1 MPQKKDIERKRGNRI
16 GFWFFHFAVRLFGLA
31 GAYGL
36 LYFVAAYYLVFDRAA
51 VKASLA
57 YVRRR
62 FPLHGRLK
70 RLLDVYL
77 LFINQGKSLI
87 DRYYVLAGGPD
98 IQIDIVGMDRLRTL
112 LGGNRGLIL
121 LTAHV
126 GNWQVAM
133 TALRKLGKTVHLLMR
148 REDNPAV
155 RASLNIGS
163 EGNAVRILYTDDG
176 LGGVIEAMKAIEK
189 GDLISI
195 MGDRAYDF
203 SAMEAPLL
211 GGTVRFPYGAFTIAA
226 AAQCPVVVLL
236 SAKTGTKRYV
246 VDVSNV
252 IDPPSG
258 RREDKQK
265 QVQECVARFACVL
278 QEYSAEHP
286 YQWFVFRDMWDSNR

>member
-1 MPQKKDIERKRGNRI
+1 MPLKKDIERKRGNRF
-16 GFWFFHFAVRLFGLA
+16 GFWFFHTAVRIFGLS

-36 LYFVAAYYLVFDRAA
+36 LYFVAVYYLVLDRAA
-51 VKASLA
+51 VGASMA

-62 FPLHGRLK
+62 FPLHGRLR
-70 RLLDVYL
+70 RLFDVYL
-77 LFINQGKSLI
+77 LFVNQGRSLI
-87 DRYYVLAGGPD
+87 DRYYVLAGGQD
-98 IQIDIVGMDRLRTL
+98 IQIDIVGMDRLREM
-112 LGGNRGLIL
+112 LGKSRGLIL

-126 GNWQVAM
+126 GNWQVAL
-133 TALRKLGKTVHLLMR
+133 TALRRLGKTVHLLMR

-163 EGNAVRILYTDDG
+163 EGDAVRILYTDDA
-176 LGGVIEAMKAIEK
+176 LGGVIEAMKAIEG

-203 SAMEAPLL
+203 SALEAPLL

-246 VDVSNV
+246 VDVSKV
-252 IDPPSG
+252 IDPPIG
-258 RREDKQK
+258 RREEKQERI
-265 QVQECVARFACVL
+265 QECVARFAGIL
-278 QEYSAEHP
+278 QEYAVEHP
-286 YQWFVFRDMWDSNR
+286 YQWFVFRDMWKSNR

>member
-1 MPQKKDIERKRGNRI
+1 MPQKKDIERKRGNRL
-16 GFWFFHFAVRLFGLA
+16 GFWFFHAAIRTFGLT

-36 LYFVAAYYLVFDRAA
+36 LYFVAVYYLVFDRTA
-51 VKASLA
+51 VRASLA
-57 YVRRR
+57 YIRRR
-62 FPLHGRLK
+62 FPLHGRLR

-77 LFINQGKSLI
+77 LFVNQGRSLI

-98 IQIDIVGMDRLRTL
+98 IQIDIVGMDQLREM
-112 LGGNRGLIL
+112 LGGSRGLIL

-126 GNWQVAM
+126 GNWQIAL

-155 RASLNIGS
+155 RASLNIGN
-163 EGNAVRILYTDDG
+163 EGDTVRILYTDDA
-176 LGGVIEAMKAIEK
+176 LGGVIEAMKAIEG

-203 SAMEAPLL
+203 SAMDAPLL
-211 GGTVRFPYGAFTIAA
+211 DGIVRFPYGAFTIAA

-246 VDVSNV
+246 VDVSKV

-258 RREDKQK
+258 RREEKQERIRES
-265 QVQECVARFACVL
+265 VTRFAGIL
-278 QEYSAEHP
+278 QEYAAEHP
-286 YQWFVFRDMWDSNR
+286 YQWFVFRDMWKSNR